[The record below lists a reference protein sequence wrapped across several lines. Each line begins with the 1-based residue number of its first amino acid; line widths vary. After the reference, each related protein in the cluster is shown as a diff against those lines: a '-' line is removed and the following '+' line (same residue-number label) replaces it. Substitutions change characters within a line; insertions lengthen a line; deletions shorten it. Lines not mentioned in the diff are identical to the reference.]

1 MKRPNPLHPDRMSAS
16 ERRTELYALLAA
28 GLIRLLKR
36 DRDDTSASGGDSSL
50 HFCPE
55 QSGTAGPTQRRSA

>member
-1 MKRPNPLHPDRMSAS
+1 MSAS

-28 GLIRLLKR
+28 GLIRLLKH